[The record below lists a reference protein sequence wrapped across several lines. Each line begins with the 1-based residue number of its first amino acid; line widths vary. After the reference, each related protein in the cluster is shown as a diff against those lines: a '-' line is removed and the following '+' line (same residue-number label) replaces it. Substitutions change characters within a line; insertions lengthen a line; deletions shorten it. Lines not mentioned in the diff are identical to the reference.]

1 MRLGALLVFV
11 TVVVAAGVV
20 LAGEATV
27 ASSRIEV
34 IQAMLDGGRYDEAA
48 EAAKGMLR
56 GARDDQTKTE
66 AMRILAVALR
76 KKGEW
81 KAAAKAYTDLKD
93 RFDKSLPDHVLSEAT
108 AEVLAA
114 SPKGVY
120 PPLVAKSG
128 TTDAAGASN
137 PPATLASD
145 AVLASALAIVGDA
158 RAAKAN
164 ARLAEIRKSRSPKE
178 IVKILEEMLQGFDQ
192 ARVLNPG
199 LSLDLGRNAAQAAGA
214 ALEAVDKDVFSPIR
228 QKVEDMR
235 TVALERHTIDN
246 TQKDT
251 VTEFQEMSRQAGEAE
266 DTYRTLLNGVGR
278 GWPEAQALA
287 AASRTRF
294 VAYNQLT
301 RRCESILI
309 IGMRGGRRR

>member
-1 MRLGALLVFV
+1 MVLAFV
-11 TVVVAAGVV
+11 GVVAATGVV

-34 IQAMLDGGRYDEAA
+34 IQAMLDGGKYDEAA
-48 EAAKGMLR
+48 GAAKGMLH
-56 GARDDQTKTE
+56 GIRDDQTRTD

-81 KAAAKAYTDLKD
+81 KAAAKAYADLKD
-93 RFDKSLPDHVLSEAT
+93 RFDKSLPDYVLSEAT

-120 PPLVAKSG
+120 PPLAAKSG
-128 TTDAAGASN
+128 TTDPALEPA
-137 PPATLASD
+137 ATLASD
-145 AVLASALAIVGDA
+145 TVLASALAMVGDG

-178 IVKILEEMLQGFDQ
+178 IVKILEEMLRGFQQ
-192 ARVLNPG
+192 ARVLNAA
-199 LSLDLGRNAAQAAGA
+199 LSPDLDRNAAQSAGA
-214 ALEAVDKDVFSPIR
+214 ALEAVDNDVFALLR

-235 TVALERHTIDN
+235 TVAVERHTIDN
-246 TQKDT
+246 TQKDK
-251 VTEFQEMSRQAGEAE
+251 VTEIQEMSRQAGQAE
-266 DTYRTLLNGVGR
+266 DTFRALLNGVAK
-278 GWPEAQALA
+278 GWPEARALDV
-287 AASRTRF
+287 ASRRRM

-301 RRCESILI
+301 RRCQSILL
-309 IGMRGGRRR
+309 IGIRGGRRR